1 MPKLGV
7 RMLRDP
13 SSSTL
18 GPSADH
24 PPRQSVPSSANTGVP
39 LPLVVGTE
47 QRAVLKSC
55 EESFP
60 NSGTQA
66 KGLSV
71 ML

>member
-1 MPKLGV
+1 
-7 RMLRDP
+7 MLRN
-13 SSSTL
+13 SSSRAL

-24 PPRQSVPSSANTGVP
+24 PPRLSVSSSANTGVP

-71 ML
+71 M